1 MDKPTP
7 LVNSS
12 MLGAYTGQTVRI
24 VGKVQK
30 ITGNT
35 LLLQASDHGNVEV
48 ALNPDSDISG
58 STFVEVTGKV
68 SEGGSSLDG
77 NQIREFTTVD
87 CGDSVGKSILLKQRD
102 VRMATL
108 IDFAWLRDRYD
119 VGGERRADLKRFPCA
134 LHRTRLKGAQCTK
147 SPRNQTFALHSPH
160 SSVQVRTIAMNRA
173 HLNRNNNNIGR
184 RTPSARTSHPQF
196 ASLAR
201 LGIVSLHMR
210 TSDRLWR

>member
-35 LLLQASDHGNVEV
+35 LLLQSSDHGNVEV

-68 SEGGSSLDG
+68 SEGGSGLDG

-87 CGDSVGKSILLKQRD
+87 CGDSVGKYPPK
-102 VRMATL
+102 VEGGEKMGKL
-108 IDFAWLRDRYD
+108 INLTSFDGHGRYGA
-119 VGGERRADLKRFPCA
+119 GGERRADLKRFPCA
-134 LHRTRLKGAQCTK
+134 LHRTRLKGVQCNRVSQK
-147 SPRNQTFALHSPH
+147 SYLHIAAPH
-160 SSVQVRTIAMNRA
+160 SSVQVYTIPTNR
-173 HLNRNNNNIGR
+173 LNASRNNGVER
-184 RTPSARTSHPQF
+184 RTPSARESHTSHAWP
-196 ASLAR
+196 
-201 LGIVSLHMR
+201 V
-210 TSDRLWR
+210 